1 MIISG
6 TVRSNILYGS
16 FYDKNYYHEVVK
28 ACQLLEDFENFP
40 NGDNTKTGEMG
51 ITLSGGQ
58 KARISL
64 ARALYKRKCRV
75 MLIDGTLSSLDSRVS
90 SNIIKEMREGTLFND
105 KIVFLVTY
113 DLDQAQ

>member
-1 MIISG
+1 MIICG

-16 FYDKNYYHEVVK
+16 NYDKKFYAQVVK
-28 ACQLLEDFENFP
+28 ACQLNEDFESFP

-51 ITLSGGQ
+51 VTLSGGQ

-75 MLIDGTLSSLDSRVS
+75 MLVDGTLSSLDSRVAS
-90 SNIIKEMREGTLFND
+90 KIIKEMQGELF
-105 KIVFLVTY
+105 
-113 DLDQAQ
+113 